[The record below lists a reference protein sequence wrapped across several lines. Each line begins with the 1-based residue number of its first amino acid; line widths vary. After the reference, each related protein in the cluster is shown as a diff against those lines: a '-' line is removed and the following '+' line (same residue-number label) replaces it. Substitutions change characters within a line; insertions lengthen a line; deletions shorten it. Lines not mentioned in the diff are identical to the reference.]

1 MKPTTLKEN
10 NMNTKGRGWQPV
22 TELQVLLFNTYTNKK
37 TIANALNVSQPTL
50 KRLLNNEDRLSV
62 KQLFVISKDS
72 NTTITQI
79 ISMI

>member
-1 MKPTTLKEN
+1 
-10 NMNTKGRGWQPV
+10 MNTKGRGWQPV